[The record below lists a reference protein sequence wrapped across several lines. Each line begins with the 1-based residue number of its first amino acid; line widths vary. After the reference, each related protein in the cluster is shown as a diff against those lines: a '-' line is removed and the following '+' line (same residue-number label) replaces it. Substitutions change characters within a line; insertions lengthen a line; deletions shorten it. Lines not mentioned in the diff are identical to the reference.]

1 MAATPAV
8 DLLVRSGVA
17 HRLHEYTHDP
27 AAPYGRE
34 AAEAI
39 ATEPDRVFKTLVTAV
54 AGGLAV
60 AVIPV
65 TAELDLKAM
74 AHALGVKKVTMAEP
88 AAAERAT
95 GYVVG
100 GISPFGQKRRL
111 STIVD
116 ESASRW
122 PTVFVSGGRR
132 GLELELAP
140 ADLVA
145 LTGASLA
152 PIARAFK
159 RRSRHADARQGRS
172 RRGLEDP

>member
-8 DLLVRSGVA
+8 DFLVRSGIA

-27 AAPYGRE
+27 A
-34 AAEAI
+34 
-39 ATEPDRVFKTLVTAV
+39 V
-54 AGGLAV
+54 
-60 AVIPV
+60 
-65 TAELDLKAM
+65 
-74 AHALGVKKVTMAEP
+74 
-88 AAAERAT
+88 AERAT

-100 GISPFGQKRRL
+100 GMSPFGQKRRL

-116 ESASRW
+116 DSASGW

-152 PIARAFK
+152 PIARALR
-159 RRSRHADARQGRS
+159 RRSRHADVQHDRPRRS
-172 RRGLEDP
+172 LEDP

>member
-1 MAATPAV
+1 VVATPAV
-8 DLLVRSGVA
+8 EVLVRSGTA

-27 AAPYGRE
+27 SAPYGRE
-34 AAEAI
+34 AAEALG
-39 ATEPDRVFKTLVTAV
+39 TEQARVLKTLVVEA

-65 TAELDLKAM
+65 SGELDLKAL
-74 AHALGVKKVTMAEP
+74 AVALGIKKVTMADP
-88 AAAERAT
+88 AEAERAT

-100 GISPFGQKRRL
+100 GISPLGQKRRL
-111 STIVD
+111 PIVVD

-132 GLELELAP
+132 GLEVELAP

-145 LTGASLA
+145 STGARLA
-152 PIARAFK
+152 AVARAG
-159 RRSRHADARQGRS
+159 RR
-172 RRGLEDP
+172 